1 MSKKS
6 EEYTIK
12 PENKEAKI
20 NTSDWPLLL
29 KNFDKLLVRSYKYT
43 PINAGSSPTQ
53 RPLEEHLKYGVINLD
68 KPANPSS
75 HEIVAWIKKI
85 LKVEKTGH
93 SGTLDPKVTGCLI
106 VCLNRAT
113 RLVKAQQSAGK
124 EYVGIVKFH
133 NPIENKA
140 QVEDCL
146 KRLQG
151 ACFQRPPLISSVKR
165 ELRVRTIY
173 DYKLIEFDKEK
184 NMAIFWISCE
194 AGTYVRTM
202 CVHMGLLA
210 KTGGHM
216 QELRR
221 VRSGI
226 LKEDESMVTMHDVL
240 DAQYIY
246 EQTKKEDYLRRV
258 VRPLEILLTNYP
270 KIVIKDSAVN
280 AICYGAK
287 LTVPGVLRFE
297 ANIENGKE
305 IVLITTKGEAVA
317 IAVAEMTSSVLA
329 SCDHGVVCKT
339 KRVIMD
345 RETYPRK
352 WGLGPY
358 ALKKKKLIK
367 EGKLDKYGKIND
379 KTPDDYKKI
388 FGNDNKKEEKV
399 EKEEKKDKK
408 EEKNDKK
415 EKKDEK
421 KDEKKEKKVEKKEKS
436 DSSDSESKDIKAL
449 GKKTKKTEKSE
460 SSDSDDSDDSNDN
473 KKPSKPK
480 KKEVKKDESESDSS
494 DSDEIKPKSKVKP
507 TKKEDSSSSDE
518 DEVKPKTKVKPKK
531 KDDSSDE
538 DDD

>member
-6 EEYTIK
+6 EDYNIK

-20 NTSDWPLLL
+20 DTSNWPLLL

-140 QVEDCL
+140 VIEDCL

-226 LKEDESMVTMHDVL
+226 LREDASMVTMHDVL
-240 DAQYIY
+240 DAQYVY

-258 VRPLEILLTNYP
+258 VRPLEILLINYP
-270 KIVIKDSAVN
+270 RIVIKDSAVN

-297 ANIENGKE
+297 NNIENGKE
-305 IVLITTKGEAVA
+305 IVIITTKGEAVA

-358 ALKKKKLIK
+358 ALQKKKLIK
-367 EGKLDKYGKIND
+367 EGKLDKYGKVNE
-379 KTPDDYKKI
+379 KTPEDYKKI
-388 FGNDNKKEEKV
+388 FGNDNKKEEKS
-399 EKEEKKDKK
+399 
-408 EEKNDKK
+408 
-415 EKKDEK
+415 
-421 KDEKKEKKVEKKEKS
+421 EKKEKKKEESSSSDSEKEEKPKKEKKEGKEKEEKGKDKKAKSNEKELLGKKKKKEDSDDSDSDSDSEEVKPKKKEAKKKEKS
-436 DSSDSESKDIKAL
+436 DSD
-449 GKKTKKTEKSE
+449 
-460 SSDSDDSDDSNDN
+460 
-473 KKPSKPK
+473 
-480 KKEVKKDESESDSS
+480 SDSS
-494 DSDEIKPKSKVKP
+494 DE
-507 TKKEDSSSSDE
+507 
-518 DEVKPKTKVKPKK
+518 KVKPKK
-531 KDDSSDE
+531 ASNKKKEIMKEFHMQKLKGNGVSQKKI
-538 DDD
+538 

>member
-1 MSKKS
+1 MSKKQ
-6 EEYTIK
+6 EDYTIK

-20 NTSDWPLLL
+20 DTSDWPLLL

-133 NPIENKA
+133 NPIEDKS

-270 KIVIKDSAVN
+270 RIVIKDSAVN

-317 IAVAEMTSSVLA
+317 IAIAEMTSSVLA
-329 SCDHGVVCKT
+329 SCDHGIVCKT

-358 ALKKKKLIK
+358 ALQKKKLIK
-367 EGKLDKYGKIND
+367 EGKLDKYGNVND
-379 KTPDDYKKI
+379 KTPEEYKKI
-388 FGNDNKKEEKV
+388 FGKEKK
-399 EKEEKKDKK
+399 EKEEIK
-408 EEKNDKK
+408 EDKK
-415 EKKDEK
+415 EKKE
-421 KDEKKEKKVEKKEKS
+421 EKKEVKKKKEESSSSDSSESEEKPKKKEK
-436 DSSDSESKDIKAL
+436 EKEKEKIKEKEKPKEKDIDFL
-449 GKKTKKTEKSE
+449 GKKTKKEKSDDDSESDSNSEEKEKRPKKEKEEIKPKKKEIKKEVSSDSDSESEEVKPKKKIVKKEE
-460 SSDSDDSDDSNDN
+460 SSDSD
-473 KKPSKPK
+473 
-480 KKEVKKDESESDSS
+480 
-494 DSDEIKPKSKVKP
+494 
-507 TKKEDSSSSDE
+507 
-518 DEVKPKTKVKPKK
+518 
-531 KDDSSDE
+531 
-538 DDD
+538 

>member
-1 MSKKS
+1 MSKKT
-6 EEYTIK
+6 EEYSIK

-20 NTSDWPLLL
+20 DTSNWPLLL
-29 KNFDKLLVRSYKYT
+29 KNFDKLLVRTYKYT
-43 PINAGSSPTQ
+43 PINAGSSPTE

-133 NPIENKA
+133 NPIESKS

-270 KIVIKDSAVN
+270 RIVIKDSAVN

-305 IVLITTKGEAVA
+305 IVLITTKGEAIA
-317 IAVAEMTSSVLA
+317 IAIAEMTSSVLA

-358 ALKKKKLIK
+358 ALQKKKLIK
-367 EGKLDKYGKIND
+367 EGKLDKYGKVND
-379 KTPDDYKKI
+379 KTPDEYKKI
-388 FGNDNKKEEKV
+388 FGNENKKEDK
-399 EKEEKKDKK
+399 KEDKK
-408 EEKNDKK
+408 EEKKGIKKEDKK
-415 EKKDEK
+415 EDKKEEK
-421 KDEKKEKKVEKKEKS
+421 KGKKKEESSSSSSDSSSESKDKKFLGKKKKEAEKS
-436 DSSDSESKDIKAL
+436 DESDSESEKNKKKEVTKKKESESDDSSDSEEI
-449 GKKTKKTEKSE
+449 
-460 SSDSDDSDDSNDN
+460 
-473 KKPSKPK
+473 KPK
-480 KKEVKKDESESDSS
+480 KKIIPKKRE
-494 DSDEIKPKSKVKP
+494 
-507 TKKEDSSSSDE
+507 SSSD
-518 DEVKPKTKVKPKK
+518 
-531 KDDSSDE
+531 
-538 DDD
+538 DDDE

>member
-1 MSKKS
+1 MPKKQ
-6 EEYTIK
+6 EEDFTIK

-20 NTSDWPLLL
+20 DTSDWPLLL

-85 LKVEKTGH
+85 LEVEKTGH

-133 NPIENKA
+133 NPIEDKSV
-140 QVEDCL
+140 VEDCL

-240 DAQYIY
+240 DAQYVY
-246 EQTKKEDYLRRV
+246 KQTKKEDYLRRV

-270 KIVIKDSAVN
+270 RIVIKDSAVN

-305 IVLITTKGEAVA
+305 IVLITTKGEAIA
-317 IAVAEMTSSVLA
+317 IAIAEMTSSVLA
-329 SCDHGVVCKT
+329 SCDHGIVCKT

-358 ALKKKKLIK
+358 ALQKKKLIK

-379 KTPDDYKKI
+379 KTPDEYKKI
-388 FGNDNKKEEKV
+388 FGNDKKEN
-399 EKEEKKDKK
+399 KEEDKK
-408 EEKNDKK
+408 EEKKEEKKEVKKEDKK
-415 EKKDEK
+415 EEK
-421 KDEKKEKKVEKKEKS
+421 KKKEESSSSSESDAKPAKKEKEVELLGKKKKKEESSDSESDSGSDSSDDKNKKVIKNKPKEVKKEKEKS
-436 DSSDSESKDIKAL
+436 DSSDS
-449 GKKTKKTEKSE
+449 
-460 SSDSDDSDDSNDN
+460 DSDEQAVKP
-473 KKPSKPK
+473 KKSKPK
-480 KKEVKKDESESDSS
+480 KEEKSD
-494 DSDEIKPKSKVKP
+494 DD
-507 TKKEDSSSSDE
+507 DE
-518 DEVKPKTKVKPKK
+518 DI
-531 KDDSSDE
+531 
-538 DDD
+538 

>member
-1 MSKKS
+1 MSKKPV
-6 EEYTIK
+6 EDYTIK

-20 NTSDWPLLL
+20 DTSDWPLLL

-85 LKVEKTGH
+85 LEVEKTGH

-133 NPIENKA
+133 NPIEDKS

-240 DAQYIY
+240 DAQYVY
-246 EQTKKEDYLRRV
+246 KQTKKEDYLRRV

-270 KIVIKDSAVN
+270 RIVIKDSAVN

-317 IAVAEMTSSVLA
+317 IAIAEMTSSVLA
-329 SCDHGVVCKT
+329 SCDHGIVCKT

-358 ALKKKKLIK
+358 ALQKKKLIK
-367 EGKLDKYGKIND
+367 EGKLDKYGKVNEN
-379 KTPDDYKKI
+379 TPEEYKKI
-388 FGNDNKKEEKV
+388 FGNEKKEVKEEKKEAKKEEK
-399 EKEEKKDKK
+399 KKK
-408 EEKNDKK
+408 EE
-415 EKKDEK
+415 
-421 KDEKKEKKVEKKEKS
+421 S
-436 DSSDSESKDIKAL
+436 SSSSDSDEKPKEKPKEKQKEKPKEKPKEKEIELL
-449 GKKTKKTEKSE
+449 GKKTKKEESS
-460 SSDSDDSDDSNDN
+460 SSDSDSEEEVVR
-473 KKPSKPK
+473 KKET
-480 KKEVKKDESESDSS
+480 KKEVKKVKKSESDSS
-494 DSDEIKPKSKVKP
+494 DSDE
-507 TKKEDSSSSDE
+507 
-518 DEVKPKTKVKPKK
+518 EVKPKKSKPKK
-531 KDDSSDE
+531 VESSSDDDDDDSI
-538 DDD
+538 

>member
-6 EEYTIK
+6 EDYNIK
-12 PENKEAKI
+12 PESKEAKI
-20 NTSDWPLLL
+20 DTSNWPLLL

-133 NPIENKA
+133 NPIENKSII
-140 QVEDCL
+140 EDCL

-226 LKEDESMVTMHDVL
+226 LREDASMVTMHDVL
-240 DAQYIY
+240 DAQYVY

-270 KIVIKDSAVN
+270 RIVIKDSAVN

-297 ANIENGKE
+297 NNIENGKE
-305 IVLITTKGEAVA
+305 IVIITTKGEAVA

-358 ALKKKKLIK
+358 ALQKKKLIK
-367 EGKLDKYGKIND
+367 EGKLDKYGKVND

-388 FGNDNKKEEKV
+388 FGNDNKKDKEEKKEEKKEKKKNKSSSSSESDS
-399 EKEEKKDKK
+399 EKEEKKP
-408 EEKNDKK
+408 KK
-415 EKKDEK
+415 EKKENEEK
-421 KDEKKEKKVEKKEKS
+421 NKKKEVESNKKEF
-436 DSSDSESKDIKAL
+436 L
-449 GKKTKKTEKSE
+449 GKKKQK
-460 SSDSDDSDDSNDN
+460 DSDDSDGDDSDSESE
-473 KKPSKPK
+473 KVKPK
-480 KKEVKKDESESDSS
+480 KKEVKKKEKSDSDNDSS
-494 DSDEIKPKSKVKP
+494 DEVKPKKSSNK
-507 TKKEDSSSSDE
+507 KKEKDSSSSD
-518 DEVKPKTKVKPKK
+518 
-531 KDDSSDE
+531 

>member
-1 MSKKS
+1 MSKKPV
-6 EEYTIK
+6 EDYTIK

-20 NTSDWPLLL
+20 DTSDWPLLL

-85 LKVEKTGH
+85 LEVEKTGH

-133 NPIENKA
+133 NPIEDKS

-202 CVHMGLLA
+202 CVHIGLLA

-240 DAQYIY
+240 DAQYVY
-246 EQTKKEDYLRRV
+246 KQTKKEDYLRRV

-270 KIVIKDSAVN
+270 RIVIKDSAVN

-317 IAVAEMTSSVLA
+317 IAIAEMTSSVLA
-329 SCDHGVVCKT
+329 SCDHGIVCKT

-358 ALKKKKLIK
+358 ALKKKALIK
-367 EGKLDKYGKIND
+367 EGKLDKYGKVNEN
-379 KTPDDYKKI
+379 TPEEYKKI
-388 FGNDNKKEEKV
+388 FGNDKKE
-399 EKEEKKDKK
+399 EKEEKKESKK
-408 EEKNDKK
+408 EVKK
-415 EKKDEK
+415 KMEE
-421 KDEKKEKKVEKKEKS
+421 S
-436 DSSDSESKDIKAL
+436 SSSSDSEEIVKEKPKEKPKEKQKEKEIELL
-449 GKKTKKTEKSE
+449 GKKTKKEES
-460 SSDSDDSDDSNDN
+460 SSDSDSDSDEKVKN
-473 KKPSKPK
+473 KKEIKQ
-480 KKEVKKDESESDSS
+480 KEVKIVKKSDSDSS
-494 DSDEIKPKSKVKP
+494 DSDDDEIKPKPKKTKPKKV
-507 TKKEDSSSSDE
+507 ESSSDD
-518 DEVKPKTKVKPKK
+518 DE
-531 KDDSSDE
+531 
-538 DDD
+538 

>member
-6 EEYTIK
+6 EDYNIK

-20 NTSDWPLLL
+20 DTSNWPLLL

-140 QVEDCL
+140 VIEDCL

-226 LKEDESMVTMHDVL
+226 LREDASMVTMHDVL
-240 DAQYIY
+240 DAQYVY

-270 KIVIKDSAVN
+270 RIVIKDSAVN

-297 ANIENGKE
+297 NNIENGKE
-305 IVLITTKGEAVA
+305 IVIITTKGEAVA

-358 ALKKKKLIK
+358 ALQKKKLIK
-367 EGKLDKYGKIND
+367 EGKLDKYGKVNE
-379 KTPDDYKKI
+379 KTPEDYKKI
-388 FGNDNKKEEKV
+388 FGNDNKKEEKS
-399 EKEEKKDKK
+399 
-408 EEKNDKK
+408 
-415 EKKDEK
+415 
-421 KDEKKEKKVEKKEKS
+421 EKKEKKKEES
-436 DSSDSESKDIKAL
+436 SSSDSEKEEKPKKEKKEGKEKEEKGKDKKAKSNEKELL
-449 GKKTKKTEKSE
+449 GKKKKKE
-460 SSDSDDSDDSNDN
+460 DSDDSD
-473 KKPSKPK
+473 
-480 KKEVKKDESESDSS
+480 S
-494 DSDEIKPKSKVKP
+494 DSDSIDEKVKH
-507 TKKEDSSSSDE
+507 KKASNKNKEKDISSD
-518 DEVKPKTKVKPKK
+518 
-531 KDDSSDE
+531 